1 MDWAYEAFWALCWCL
16 GFVRDISDA
25 SKICDCQKAIALIQG
40 CGSVQNLVKKGKLRS
55 KEEILD
61 MLDLYFRYNW
71 AINDAKV
78 NPNASIGKLNPS
90 IVIERRR
97 GLEWVVSEVE
107 DWYDLTFP
115 A

>member
-1 MDWAYEAFWALCWCL
+1 MRNTSNYAKSTEEFIRKC
-16 GFVRDISDA
+16 
-25 SKICDCQKAIALIQG
+25 
-40 CGSVQNLVKKGKLRS
+40 KLRS

-78 NPNASIGKLNPS
+78 NPTASIGALNPS
-90 IVIERRR
+90 VVIERRR
-97 GLEWVVSEVE
+97 GLEWIVTKDVE
-107 DWYDLTFP
+107 DWYDLGQE